1 MVGRMEGMNCDE
13 ITFDIIFL
21 NLENLQSSK
30 VSREKGR
37 KEYVEISF
45 SVLSIEVWKSLKNYK
60 FYFVNLLIYEFLR

>member
-1 MVGRMEGMNCDE
+1 MEGMNCDE

-30 VSREKGR
+30 VWREKGR

-45 SVLSIEVWKSLKNYK
+45 SIFSIEVWKSLKNYK

>member
-30 VSREKGR
+30 ISREKGR
-37 KEYVEISF
+37 KDIQISF
-45 SVLSIEVWKSLKNYK
+45 SIFSIEVWKSLKNYK
-60 FYFVNLLIYEFLR
+60 FYFVNFINL